1 VLTEAG
7 ETFEGGDTTKC
18 PGESN
23 CDDWNSHTGDD
34 DQATKETKVCLGCP
48 MFSSKTSSENEA
60 SEIHP
65 QEVEEIVDDIADMI
79 FLANGGHETDWNEY
93 GIEIYR
99 LFCEWR
105 RAEKDVAERRSQFT
119 QAFLKSMCK

>member
-34 DQATKETKVCLGCP
+34 DHATKETKVCLGCP

-60 SEIHP
+60 SEIDP

-93 GIEIYR
+93 GSRSIACSANGVVPKRTSPNGDHNSHR
-99 LFCEWR
+99 LF
-105 RAEKDVAERRSQFT
+105 
-119 QAFLKSMCK
+119 